1 MVKNLINKQS
11 IKEFLMINLGVFLAA
26 LSFAL
31 FLDKYDVVIGGVSG
45 LGIII
50 KHILWF
56 EVSTPLIVLIINI
69 ILLLLS
75 WILLG
80 KSFFLKTIYGSVM
93 FPVFAWIVEL
103 VMRHLPEMVSL
114 SKDNDYFLIITISA
128 VLMGVGLGLAMK
140 YGASTG
146 GVDIIQYALLKYLK
160 MPLSLSI
167 IFIDGI
173 VILYGAIEFRSLAT
187 ALYGII
193 FMFISGYFIDNII
206 FGGFNVRS
214 AHIITQKPAEI
225 KQRIF
230 EVLGRGVTEVYARG
244 GYSGNEMIMLI
255 CVLRTREYYQLRSLV
270 QEIDDKA
277 FIFVNKAAEVRGE
290 GFTFEYTDS
299 N

>member
-1 MVKNLINKQS
+1 MVKNIVNKQS

-31 FLDKYDVVIGGVSG
+31 FLDKYNVVIGGVSG

-69 ILLLLS
+69 LLLMLS
-75 WILLG
+75 LILLG

-93 FPVFAWIVEL
+93 FPVYAWLVEL
-103 VMRHLPEMVSL
+103 AMHHLPEMVSL
-114 SKDNDYFLIITISA
+114 SKENDYFLIITISA

-146 GVDIIQYALLKYLK
+146 GVDIIQFALLKYLK
-160 MPLSLSI
+160 IPLSLSI
-167 IFIDGI
+167 IIIDGI
-173 VILYGAIEFRSLAT
+173 VILYGAIEFQSLAT
-187 ALYGII
+187 ALYGLV

-214 AHIITQKPAEI
+214 AHIITSKPEEI
-225 KQRIF
+225 KKRIF

-244 GYSGNEMIMLI
+244 GYSGHDKIMLI
-255 CVLRTREYYQLRSLV
+255 CVLTTREYYQLRSLV
-270 QEIDDKA
+270 QEIDDRA
-277 FIFVNKAAEVRGE
+277 FIYVNKAAEVRGE
-290 GFTFEYTDS
+290 GFTYESESSD
-299 N
+299 

>member
-146 GVDIIQYALLKYLK
+146 
-160 MPLSLSI
+160 S
-167 IFIDGI
+167 
-173 VILYGAIEFRSLAT
+173 
-187 ALYGII
+187 
-193 FMFISGYFIDNII
+193 
-206 FGGFNVRS
+206 
-214 AHIITQKPAEI
+214 
-225 KQRIF
+225 
-230 EVLGRGVTEVYARG
+230 
-244 GYSGNEMIMLI
+244 
-255 CVLRTREYYQLRSLV
+255 
-270 QEIDDKA
+270 
-277 FIFVNKAAEVRGE
+277 
-290 GFTFEYTDS
+290 
-299 N
+299 

>member
-1 MVKNLINKQS
+1 
-11 IKEFLMINLGVFLAA
+11 MINLGVFLAA

-31 FLDKYDVVIGGVSG
+31 FLDKYNVVIGGVSG

-69 ILLLLS
+69 LLLMLS
-75 WILLG
+75 LILLG

-93 FPVFAWIVEL
+93 FPVFAWLVEL
-103 VMRHLPEMVSL
+103 AMRHLPEMVSL
-114 SKDNDYFLIITISA
+114 SKENDYFLIITISA

-146 GVDIIQYALLKYLK
+146 GVDIIQFALLKYLK
-160 MPLSLSI
+160 IPLSLSI
-167 IFIDGI
+167 IIIDGI
-173 VILYGAIEFRSLAT
+173 VILYGAIEFQSLAT
-187 ALYGII
+187 ALYGLV

-214 AHIITQKPAEI
+214 AHIITSKPEEI
-225 KQRIF
+225 KKRIF

-244 GYSGNEMIMLI
+244 GYSGHDKIMLI
-255 CVLRTREYYQLRSLV
+255 CVLTTREYYQLRSLV
-270 QEIDDKA
+270 QEIDDRA
-277 FIFVNKAAEVRGE
+277 FIYVNKAAEVRGE
-290 GFTFEYTDS
+290 GFTYESESSD
-299 N
+299 